1 MDLNCQICG
10 EPYEHY
16 HVMHDMDKEE
26 QKQFLNG
33 EGCDA
38 CNGIVPDGGRPDT
51 AQASSILMDLMGDD
65 LDGVAAM
72 MEDFNGF

>member
-1 MDLNCQICG
+1 MDLYCQICG

-33 EGCDA
+33 EGGDA
-38 CNGIVPDGGRPDT
+38 CNGIVPDGGRPVT
-51 AQASSILMDLMGDD
+51 AQEQGWTLEMIDAREI
-65 LDGVAAM
+65 

>member
-1 MDLNCQICG
+1 MDLYCQICG

-38 CNGIVPDGGRPDT
+38 CNGIVPDGEGR
-51 AQASSILMDLMGDD
+51 
-65 LDGVAAM
+65 
-72 MEDFNGF
+72 